1 MSLISEAL
9 SRWLPMP
16 LALSSRPTRSGE
28 PGPRLSTAEGSSGS
42 RVSQAGSP
50 GMTIEE
56 RSNVYAPSGRLAEG
70 ESEGA
75 TKEFSPGMIL
85 EGQSNSSVPGV
96 DSLFVPGDSASRRRP
111 PGTWLQPPGT
121 INKGTVT
128 GPLIAYQNLG
138 EPVWAPRDYTAFA
151 REGFMQNAIVYR
163 SVRMIAEAAA
173 SIPLLLYEGTTE
185 IEDHPLIALLRR
197 PSLDHTGTDFL
208 EAWYG
213 FLLVAGNAYVE
224 AVALDGALRELHIL
238 RPDRMK
244 VIPGIDGWPEGYEYT
259 ACGRSVR
266 FVDDVVEGVRP
277 ILHVRLFH
285 PVNDHYGMSPIEA
298 AATAIDIH
306 NTASGWNKA
315 LLDNSAR
322 PSGAL
327 VYAASNGQMTDDQFT
342 RLKTELETSFQGAR
356 AAGRPLL
363 LEGGLD
369 WKPLSLTPKDMDFIE
384 AKNVAA
390 REIAL
395 AIGVPPM
402 LLGIPGDNTY
412 SNYQE
417 AQRAF
422 WRQTV
427 LPLVN
432 RTARALS
439 SWLAPAFNTGPVP
452 RGRLPGGESRGTN
465 IEIKP
470 DLDQIEA
477 LAPERDALWKRLESA
492 SFLTDDEKR
501 AAAGYAAKGGG
512 LAERD
517 SPSTNENSLKY
528 RDDQPRVP
536 AGQLDGG
543 RWTDGDR
550 VAMGKIIQG
559 AARYFLRHPKVFKPA
574 EKTLEDLLK
583 PGGKEPGVRNP
594 GVRKGIRTIE
604 QSEFDK
610 LKSDILDG
618 AKEVTPPQDYDGK
631 AYQRLDGTVVGV
643 RQSVENGETLDVL
656 KSSDETIL
664 KNGYKV
670 HKK

>member
-1 MSLISEAL
+1 MSLMADALRRWRRTAVAAVDGGVQLGAPGRMGKSDVEA
-9 SRWLPMP
+9 P
-16 LALSSRPTRSGE
+16 AQK
-28 PGPRLSTAEGSSGS
+28 GSA
-42 RVSQAGSP
+42 V
-50 GMTIEE
+50 
-56 RSNVYAPSGRLAEG
+56 
-70 ESEGA
+70 
-75 TKEFSPGMIL
+75 
-85 EGQSNSSVPGV
+85 
-96 DSLFVPGDSASRRRP
+96 
-111 PGTWLQPPGT
+111 
-121 INKGTVT
+121 
-128 GPLIAYQNLG
+128 GPLIMCQSVSIG
-138 EPVWAPRDYTAFA
+138 EPVWAPRDYAAFA

-173 SIPLLLYEGTTE
+173 SIPLLLYSGDEE
-185 IEDHPLIALLRR
+185 IERHPLLDLLRQ

-224 AVALDGALRELHIL
+224 AVALDGEVRELHIL

-244 VIPGIDGWPEGYEYT
+244 VIPGPDGWPEGYEYT
-259 ACGRSVR
+259 VAGRSVR
-266 FVDDVVEGVRP
+266 FSDATLDGVRP

-285 PVNDHYGMSPIEA
+285 PANDHYGMSPIEA

-306 NTASGWNKA
+306 NTAASWNKA

-327 VYAASNGQMTDDQFT
+327 VYAAANGQMTDEQFA
-342 RLKTELETSFQGAR
+342 RLKSELETNFQGAR

-369 WKPLSLTPKDMDFIE
+369 WKPLSLSPKDMDFIE
-384 AKNVAA
+384 AKNAAA

-439 SWLAPAFNTGPVP
+439 SWLAPSDSAP
-452 RGRLPGGESRGTN
+452 RSRPERALPLLELR
-465 IEIKP
+465 P

-477 LAPERDALWKRLESA
+477 LSGERDALWKRLEAA

-501 AAAGYAAKGGG
+501 AAAGY
-512 LAERD
+512 
-517 SPSTNENSLKY
+517 
-528 RDDQPRVP
+528 
-536 AGQLDGG
+536 
-543 RWTDGDR
+543 
-550 VAMGKIIQG
+550 
-559 AARYFLRHPKVFKPA
+559 
-574 EKTLEDLLK
+574 
-583 PGGKEPGVRNP
+583 
-594 GVRKGIRTIE
+594 
-604 QSEFDK
+604 
-610 LKSDILDG
+610 G
-618 AKEVTPPQDYDGK
+618 AKEVDGK
-631 AYQRLDGTVVGV
+631 VSGPFDSTTKFNPCRCCHQTRCAIAKRSEILD
-643 RQSVENGETLDVL
+643 QLA
-656 KSSDETIL
+656 
-664 KNGYKV
+664 
-670 HKK
+670 